1 MLVSSMV
8 LLTRVVG
15 GVLVVVGLGGYVA
28 TSAASVTALLPAAL
42 GLPILGLGLW
52 AGNEERRRTAI
63 HAALV
68 VALLGLLGTLMNV
81 VELPAVLT
89 GGDVERPTAVIVSSI
104 TAMVCAVYLAVGV
117 RSFAASRRR
126 RDGAA

>member
-1 MLVSSMV
+1 MSSMV
-8 LLTRVVG
+8 LLTRVTG
-15 GVLVVVGLGGYVA
+15 GVLVVVGLVGYVA
-28 TSAASVTALLPAAL
+28 TAAASVTALLPTVL

-89 GGDVERPTAVIVSSI
+89 GGEVERPTAVIVSSI
-104 TAMVCAVYLAVGV
+104 TALVCAVYLGIGI
-117 RSFAASRRR
+117 RSFIAARGRAT
-126 RDGAA
+126 DAA

>member
-8 LLTRVVG
+8 LLTRVTG
-15 GVLVVVGLGGYVA
+15 GLLVVVGLVGYVA
-28 TSAASVTALLPAAL
+28 TDAASVTALLPTVL

-81 VELPAVLT
+81 VE
-89 GGDVERPTAVIVSSI
+89 RPTAVIVSSI
-104 TAMVCAVYLAVGV
+104 TALVCAVYLGIGV
-117 RSFAASRRR
+117 RSFVAARRR
-126 RDGAA
+126 TTDAA